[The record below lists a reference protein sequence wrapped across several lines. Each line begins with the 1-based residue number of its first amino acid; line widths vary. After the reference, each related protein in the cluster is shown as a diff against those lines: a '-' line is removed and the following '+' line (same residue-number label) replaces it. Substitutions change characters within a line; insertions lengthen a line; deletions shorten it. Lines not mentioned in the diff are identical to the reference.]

1 MAAGMLHPS
10 PRPLLEG
17 DGEGSPVI
25 DVFVI
30 HATTP
35 FGLSLSKARPEL
47 DKGAF
52 DKLRTNGS
60 KLPVVICESLNNS
73 HVGEKDQQVLLD
85 FPTSNTAVSRL
96 KSLGKRG
103 FIQRGS

>member
-10 PRPLLEG
+10 PRPLLGG

-30 HATTP
+30 HDTIP

-60 KLPVVICESLNNS
+60 KLPVVICGSLNNS

-96 KSLGKRG
+96 KSCQTRG
-103 FIQRGS
+103 

>member
-10 PRPLLEG
+10 PRPLLQG
-17 DGEGSPVI
+17 DGESSPII
-25 DVFVI
+25 DVFGI
-30 HATTP
+30 NDTTA
-35 FGLSLSKARPEL
+35 FGLSLSKACPEL
-47 DKGAF
+47 DEGPF

-60 KLPVVICESLNNS
+60 KLPVMICGSLNNS

-96 KSLGKRG
+96 KSLPTQG
-103 FIQRGS
+103 

>member
-17 DGEGSPVI
+17 DGQSSPII

-30 HATTP
+30 NDTTP
-35 FGLSLSKARPEL
+35 FGLSLSKACPEL
-47 DKGAF
+47 DEGPF

-60 KLPVVICESLNNS
+60 KLPVMICGSLNNS

-96 KSLGKRG
+96 KSLPTQG
-103 FIQRGS
+103 